1 VKRIFDLTFSLLG
14 LIICSPIFIMVPIFI
29 KLDSKGPVFFR
40 QERVGKNFKSFKIYK
55 FRTMRYD
62 PEEKGPII
70 TVGGDRRVT
79 EVGKFL
85 RQYKVDELPQ
95 LFNVLKGEMSFVG
108 PRPEVRE
115 YVQLFKKDYKKLLRI
130 RPGITDPASIKYS
143 DEERVLSS
151 SENWEEEYKKR
162 ILPEKIDLSLQ
173 YVEQHNIMT
182 DLKIILKTLLK
193 ARRYKSPQLPSR
205 T

>member
-1 VKRIFDLTFSLLG
+1 MKRIFDLTFSLLG

-62 PEEKGPII
+62 PEEKGPMI

>member
-1 VKRIFDLTFSLLG
+1 MKRIFDLTFSLLG